1 MAKRIPKIPDSELEV
16 LEALWQVGS
25 GSVRDVLTQLQWSG
39 SQWTYATVSTLLQRL
54 EQKGLV
60 TCDKSEFA
68 FVYRAAVSRPAV
80 VDRRL
85 EHLIDKVYQ
94 GEPGLLVVHLLKS
107 HRLSSEHRHQVRQI
121 LQQMVEGEEPAG
133 DGPAD
138 QPARKPPKKG
148 R

>member
-121 LQQMVEGEEPAG
+121 LQQMVEGEEAAG

>member
-107 HRLSSEHRHQVRQI
+107 HRLSSEHRHEVRQI
-121 LQQMVEGEEPAG
+121 LQQMVEGEEPP
-133 DGPAD
+133 DRPE
-138 QPARKPPKKG
+138 RKSPPKKG